1 MELQVRENGKIRILD
16 LDGNLTIGREDL
28 VLREKFRSFLHD
40 GHTLFLLNLEK
51 VSYIDSSGLGEIVAC
66 KKRAVEKGGDV
77 KLLNPNPRVHELFHL
92 SKLTEIFQIFQDETE
107 AINSF

>member
-1 MELQVRENGKIRILD
+1 MKLQVRENGKVRILD

-28 VLREKFRSFLHD
+28 VLRENFRSLLQD

-77 KLLNPNPRVHELFHL
+77 KLLKPNARVHELFHL
-92 SKLTEIFQIFQDETE
+92 SKLTEIFKIFQEEAE